1 MVIETVLLVK
11 DGETIRVNV
20 GDEARFAAVGYALPK
35 PVDPEPKLPVE
46 VEPQPTKAKA
56 GKAK

>member
-1 MVIETVLLVK
+1 MKIETVVLVK
-11 DGETIRVNV
+11 DGDKIRVNV
-20 GDEARFAAVGYALPK
+20 GDEARFVAAGYALPK